1 MDGLTN
7 WHDWLLCDVRPTP
20 GPRHFSINRLH
31 SPPPP
36 LALPHNMKNTNN
48 ISFKNYVLALTTSE
62 KFFILSCK
70 IQNSLKKERVY
81 LNSLSVT
88 GTGQYNVC
96 LTERLSIST
105 LYLNPNINIGLTKQI
120 PLNSP
125 AVCLLQL
132 DLKCWSKEKKC
143 WFLDLLFSYLHSFS
157 FWLGDLSSYHINDTG
172 LAVGSISYRNPQN
185 LNSILPEGKF

>member
-1 MDGLTN
+1 
-7 WHDWLLCDVRPTP
+7 
-20 GPRHFSINRLH
+20 
-31 SPPPP
+31 
-36 LALPHNMKNTNN
+36 MKNTNN

-70 IQNSLKKERVY
+70 IQNSFKKERVY
-81 LNSLSVT
+81 LDSLSVT

-105 LYLNPNINIGLTKQI
+105 LLLNPNINIGLTKQI

-143 WFLDLLFSYLHSFS
+143 
-157 FWLGDLSSYHINDTG
+157 
-172 LAVGSISYRNPQN
+172 
-185 LNSILPEGKF
+185 